1 MWLAVVIRTRCRM
14 RSFHWYRYLSRHLG
28 LSRQHLLLIVIS
40 TEAYPCSLHH
50 GPKRRQHCRGV
61 ALSGNVFG
69 RLGGIHSI
77 PTTWKDARPGCT
89 TCWNIVRRF
98 ARDVST
104 FLQTSLVHPSLS
116 HQLLVTMSAENL
128 DKKEAAGPGDSV
140 QPIHTD
146 SDSEAGKLED
156 ILGYKAELHRNRA
169 LSTLLFQSLAIA
181 AIPFGEGAP
190 LLTAIY
196 GGGQL
201 SIFVGWFVGNALNEC
216 TALSL
221 SELASRYP
229 TSGGPSYWAFQVA
242 PKSKTLAAY
251 LTGWIYLIGNWTITL
266 RLVEYPFMG
275 SHVVLIPS
283 AVSTLDSPA

>member
-1 MWLAVVIRTRCRM
+1 MRNTAAVHESKIAHVACGRDKDAMQDAKLSLVPLSLTPFGLIAAAFA
-14 RSFHWYRYLSRHLG
+14 SHRYLHRG
-28 LSRQHLLLIVIS
+28 
-40 TEAYPCSLHH
+40 YPCSLQH

-61 ALSGNVFG
+61 ALSGNVSES
-69 RLGGIHSI
+69 LGGIHHI
-77 PTTWKDARPGCT
+77 PTTWIDARPGCT

-98 ARDVST
+98 VRDVST
-104 FLQTSLVHPSLS
+104 LLQTSSVHLPLYR
-116 HQLLVTMSAENL
+116 QLLVTMSTEKV
-128 DKKEAAGPGDSV
+128 DKDGPVPGDSV

-266 RLVEYPFMG
+266 R
-275 SHVVLIPS
+275 
-283 AVSTLDSPA
+283 